1 MFKSFETSKILTWH
15 DESRIK
21 DGRLRHPADSPSWKM
36 VDHMWPDF
44 ASEPRNLRLAR
55 SSDGINPHSSLSS
68 RYSCWPVILVTYNL
82 PPELC
87 MKRKFMILTL
97 LISGPRQ
104 LGNDIDVY
112 LEPLAEDLR
121 TLWDGVEGVYDAFRQ
136 QSFTLRF
143 VLLWTIND
151 FPAYGNLS
159 GCTTKGY
166 YACPNCGEKTYAER
180 LEHGNKMAFTGHR
193 RFLSRYHAYRKLSED
208 FNGKEELDPAPKP
221 LTGEQVWKEVEAIN
235 YEWGKRIGKWKDDG
249 CTKCYKKRSIFF
261 DLPYWKSLYVRHC
274 LNVMHIENYVCESIF
289 GTLLNI
295 LGKTKDGVAV

>member
-1 MFKSFETSKILTWH
+1 MVLSCYPRFKRMFKSFETSKSLTWH

-21 DGRLRHPADSPSWKM
+21 DGRLRHPADSPLWKM

-44 ASEPRNLRLAR
+44 ASEPRNLRQ
-55 SSDGINPHSSLSS
+55 P
-68 RYSCWPVILVTYNL
+68 
-82 PPELC
+82 
-87 MKRKFMILTL
+87 
-97 LISGPRQ
+97 
-104 LGNDIDVY
+104 GNDIDVY
-112 LEPLAEDLR
+112 LEPSVEELR
-121 TLWDGVEGVYDAFRQ
+121 TLWDGVEGVYDVFRQ
-136 QSFTLRF
+136 QSFTLRS

-166 YACPNCGEKTYAER
+166 YACPICGEKTYAER

-208 FNGKEELDPAPKP
+208 FNGKEELDPTPKP
-221 LTGEQVWKEVEAIN
+221 LTREQVWKEVEAIN
-235 YEWGKRIGKWKDDG
+235 YEWGKRIGKRKDDG

-274 LNVMHIENYVCESIF
+274 LNVMHIEKNVCESIF

-295 LGKTKDGVAV
+295 LGKTKDGVAA